1 MRPRSSVVER
11 EIPAL
16 WCILKAI
23 RSIRVGVKII
33 FIFRLG
39 ATTAPSL
46 DLYSGELCSENGPR
60 LLAAY
65 PLQYSIFFRGT
76 GTEETRPHAVYMN
89 DFPYDDPVLRSN
101 SPSNSLSTEY
111 GPDQTTQAEKEL
123 TAAEFTSRVDSTHR
137 FHVAREAELVAEQ
150 SPLLPPLNQGD
161 EKDEKGEYP
170 TPQLG
175 ERGEQSLT

>member
-1 MRPRSSVVER
+1 VVER

-23 RSIRVGVKII
+23 RSIRVGVKIF
-33 FIFRLG
+33 FIFSTGRPRLP
-39 ATTAPSL
+39 PSNST
-46 DLYSGELCSENGPR
+46 DDLCSENGPR
-60 LLAAY
+60 LFAAY
-65 PLQYSIFFRGT
+65 PLQHSIFFRGT
-76 GTEETRPHAVYMN
+76 GTEETRPHAVHMN

-111 GPDQTTQAEKEL
+111 GPDETTQAEKEL
-123 TAAEFTSRVDSTHR
+123 TAAEFTCRVDSTHR

-161 EKDEKGEYP
+161 EKDEKGEYS
-170 TPQLG
+170 TPLLG
-175 ERGEQSLT
+175 

>member
-1 MRPRSSVVER
+1 MVER